1 MMRLASSPS
10 SSWEAARRRG
20 DAVRVVSINCAAGDK
35 RAAAEVIPYHPD
47 IVLLQETLERQETVE
62 LARRLFGKDAG
73 IARGVGARSPD
84 RANTPRLR
92 RSRAHIARGR
102 VRAVPLKGLVPFA
115 FIQAHVRLT
124 SGMSAEVFSVHFQPP
139 VVRFDIWSPACWRDH
154 AEKREVHREQA
165 RELAQEI
172 ASIPVT
178 RPVIV
183 GGDFNVPGGDGAVRA
198 FAPRLRDTFKQGG
211 RGWGD
216 TVLNDMSVL
225 RFDQIW
231 ASEQFRAANV
241 VARMTKHSDHR
252 MVIADL
258 VLQQAR
264 D

>member
-73 IARGVGARSPD
+73 IARGVD
-84 RANTPRLR
+84 TDI
-92 RSRAHIARGR
+92 IARGR